1 MKFRKRIIVINGK
14 GGSGK
19 DTLVREFHN
28 YVSKQYHSDICM
40 NITAIRPVELLIG
53 KIRSLSDEFSAPM
66 CKYETEKS
74 DEYRALMHTLKVE
87 TDKYCDLSYSYLM
100 NIVTKKWLNDINV
113 KWLFV
118 HIREPENIERFVSSM
133 KAIANYMVMD
143 AYDEEGKL
151 RKDDRLF
158 FDVKSVLVTSD
169 MTENHEYGNHA
180 DDDVSKY
187 DYDYTYQ
194 NNRIDVGNVKINA
207 DNFDIKPFYSMIVEG
222 MEL

>member
-143 AYDEEGKL
+143 AHDEEGKL

>member
-1 MKFRKRIIVINGK
+1 M
-14 GGSGK
+14 
-19 DTLVREFHN
+19 
-28 YVSKQYHSDICM
+28 
-40 NITAIRPVELLIG
+40 
-53 KIRSLSDEFSAPM
+53 
-66 CKYETEKS
+66 
-74 DEYRALMHTLKVE
+74 
-87 TDKYCDLSYSYLM
+87 
-100 NIVTKKWLNDINV
+100 

>member
-1 MKFRKRIIVINGK
+1 MKLRKRIVVINGK

-19 DTLVREFHN
+19 DTLVREFHK
-28 YVSKQYHSDICM
+28 YVAKSYYSDICM

-74 DEYRALMHTLKVE
+74 DEYRALMHTLKME

-100 NIVTKKWLNDINV
+100 NVVTKKWLNDINV

-118 HIREPENIERFVSSM
+118 HIREPENIERFVFSM

-194 NNRIDVGNVKINA
+194 NNRIDVGNVQINA